1 MKFVKRYPKQN
12 NTMLRLK
19 IFPPITAL
27 ILMVSLLANAQKP
40 GTAGFYNANRL
51 PLVQQKYIPLPLG
64 SIKPAGHLLTMLQLQ
79 RDGLTGNLDSIYKL
93 VCGPDNGWL
102 GGTGD
107 CWERGPYWID
117 GLVPLAYILD
127 DAVLKAKAQKWIDW
141 AIENQRADGYFGP
154 YPNKEDTPKIKGIQ
168 QTKSEDWWPK
178 MVMLK
183 AMQQYY
189 SATNDDRVI
198 KLMTNYF
205 KYQLKTLPQFP
216 LNNWTWWAQQR
227 GGDNLQI
234 VLWLYNITGDKFLL
248 ELGELIHKQTS
259 DWTTIFT
266 DNTLRKANPYA
277 DLHCVNVAQGLKEP
291 VMYYQLNSDMKYKN
305 AVREGL
311 DALRDV
317 HGFVNGMYGGDE
329 ALHGNDP
336 TQGSEFCSAVEM
348 MYSFE
353 SMLPITGDLY
363 YAEYLEKIAYNV
375 LPTQADDKYLRKQ
388 YYQQAN
394 QVLVTADFRHF
405 DCNYLTGNVF
415 GTTTGYPCCLTNM
428 HQGWPK
434 FVQNLWYA
442 TPDKGLAALVY
453 GPSGVKAKVG
463 DGVEVEFIEK
473 TDYPFSER
481 IEFTCKIKRSAKF
494 PLHLRIPGWCTEAII
509 SINSSI
515 IKKVKGGEI
524 AIIDREW
531 KDGDVIVLELPM
543 QIKLS
548 RWYENS
554 LGVER
559 GPLVYALKVEENW
572 KERKTTDS
580 PDTFWEVFPTSPWNY
595 GIPEIVID
603 SLDFSVKVNEKVD
616 RMPWNLKNAPIQ
628 ITTKG
633 KIIPYWGLYQN
644 SAGKIPD
651 SNESYRDQDTLAE
664 KIILVPYGC
673 TTMRIAEFP
682 VIDRH

>member
-1 MKFVKRYPKQN
+1 MGNDK
-12 NTMLRLK
+12 TMNSIK
-19 IFPPITAL
+19 PFFAVTIFLA
-27 ILMVSLLANAQKP
+27 MVSLSVFAQKSNSDALYP
-40 GTAGFYNANRL
+40 GNRA
-51 PLVQQKYIPLPLG
+51 PLVPEKYIPLPLG
-64 SIKPAGHLLTMLQLQ
+64 SIKPAGHLLTMLELQ
-79 RDGLTGNLDSIYKL
+79 RDGLTGNLDSIYSV

-127 DAVLKAKAQKWIDW
+127 DAKLKAKAQKWIDW
-141 AIENQRADGYFGP
+141 AIKNQRADGYFGP
-154 YPNKEDTPKIKGIQ
+154 YPNNQGTPKIKGTQ

-189 SATNDDRVI
+189 SATGDERI
-198 KLMTNYF
+198 IRLMTNYF
-205 KYQLKTLPQFP
+205 KYQLKMLPQFP

-234 VLWLYNITGDKFLL
+234 VLWLYNNTGDKFLL
-248 ELGELIHKQTS
+248 ELGELLHKQTS

-266 DNTLRKANPYA
+266 NNSLRKANPYA
-277 DLHCVNVAQGLKEP
+277 GLHCVNVAQGLKEP
-291 VMYYQLNSDMKYKN
+291 VMYYQLNGDIKYEK

-353 SMLPITGDLY
+353 SMLPVTGDLY
-363 YAEYLEKIAYNV
+363 YADYLEKIAYNV

-388 YYQQAN
+388 YYQQVN
-394 QVLVTADFRHF
+394 QVLVSADFRHF

-442 TPDKGLAALVY
+442 TPDNGLAALVY
-453 GPSGVKAKVG
+453 GPSSVKAKVA
-463 DGVEVEFIEK
+463 DGVEVEFVEK
-473 TDYPFSER
+473 TDYPFSNR
-481 IEFTCKIKRSAKF
+481 IEFTCKIEKPAKF
-494 PLHLRIPGWCTEAII
+494 PVHLRIPSWCTEASI
-509 SINSSI
+509 SSLTALIR
-515 IKKVKGGEI
+515 KVKGGDV
-524 AIIDREW
+524 AVLDREW

-543 QIKLS
+543 EIRLS
-548 RWYENS
+548 RWFENS

-559 GPLVYALKVEENW
+559 GPLVYALKVEEEW
-572 KERKTTDS
+572 RERKTKDS
-580 PDTFWEVFPTSPWNY
+580 DDSFWEVSPTSPWNY
-595 GIPEIVID
+595 GIPAKATD
-603 SLDFSVKVNEKVD
+603 SLDFSVKETGKVEL
-616 RMPWNLKNAPIQ
+616 MPWNLKNAPLQ

-633 KIIPYWGLYQN
+633 KRLPYWGLYEN
-644 SAGKIPD
+644 SAGKIPN
-651 SNESYRDQDTLAE
+651 SSESTRDWDTPTE
-664 KIILVPYGC
+664 DIILVPYGC
-673 TTMRIAEFP
+673 STLRIAEFP
-682 VIDRH
+682 VINTHY

>member
-1 MKFVKRYPKQN
+1 MNWPK
-12 NTMLRLK
+12 MRLL
-19 IFPPITAL
+19 ITA
-27 ILMVSLLANAQKP
+27 ILLTVSLSLEAQKP
-40 GTAGFYNANRL
+40 LPNSIYIGNRF
-51 PLVQQKYIPLPLG
+51 PLVPDKYIPLPLG
-64 SIKPAGHLLTMLQLQ
+64 NIRPAGHLLNMLRLQ
-79 RDGLTGNLDSIYKL
+79 RDGLTGNLDSIYSV
-93 VCGPDNGWL
+93 VCGSDNGWL

-117 GLVPLAYILD
+117 GLVPLAYTLN
-127 DAVLKAKAQKWIDW
+127 DATLKAKAQKWIDW
-141 AIENQRADGYFGP
+141 AIDNQRPDGYFGP
-154 YPNKEDTPKIKGIQ
+154 YPNKNGTPKIKGTQ
-168 QTKSEDWWPK
+168 QTNSEDWWPK

-189 SATNDDRVI
+189 SATGDTRVI
-198 KLMTNYF
+198 KLMSNYF
-205 KYQLKTLPQFP
+205 KYQLKTLPEFP
-216 LNNWTWWAQQR
+216 LNKWTWWARQR

-248 ELGELIHKQTS
+248 NLGELIHKQTS

-291 VMYYQLNSDMKYKN
+291 VIYYQLNGDEKYKI

-311 DALRDV
+311 NALRDV

-336 TQGSEFCSAVEM
+336 SQGSEFCSAVEM

-353 SMLPITGDLY
+353 SMLPITGDMY
-363 YAEYLEKIAYNV
+363 YADYLEKIAYNV
-375 LPTQADDKYLRKQ
+375 LPTQADDQYLRKQ
-388 YYQQAN
+388 YYQQVN

-442 TPDKGLAALVY
+442 TPDNGLAALVY
-453 GPSGVKAKVG
+453 GPCSVKAKVS
-463 DGVEVEFIEK
+463 DGADVEFIEK
-473 TDYPFSER
+473 TDYPFSDR
-481 IEFTCKIKRSAKF
+481 IEFTCKIKKPAKF
-494 PLHLRIPGWCTEAII
+494 PLHLRIPLWCAEANI
-509 SINSSI
+509 SSSNVKIN
-515 IKKVKGGEI
+515 KVKGGEV
-524 AIIDREW
+524 AILDREW
-531 KDGDVIVLELPM
+531 HDGDVIVLELPM
-543 QIKLS
+543 EIQLS
-548 RWYENS
+548 RWFENS

-559 GPLVYALKVEENW
+559 GPLVYALKVDEDW
-572 KERKTTDS
+572 KERKTDHS
-580 PDTFWEVFPTSPWNY
+580 QDTFWEVFPTSPWNY
-595 GIPEIVID
+595 GIPEIEID
-603 SLDFSVKVNEKVD
+603 SLQFSVKQNKEVD
-616 RMPWNLKNAPIQ
+616 LMPWNMKNAPIH

-633 KIIPYWGLYQN
+633 IRIPYWCLYEN
-644 SAGKIPD
+644 SAGKIPN
-651 SNESYRDQDTLAE
+651 SNESYRDQNSPAE
-664 KIILVPYGC
+664 EIILIPYGC

-682 VIDRH
+682 VIERH

>member
-1 MKFVKRYPKQN
+1 MNKRILIFAVALFFVQ
-12 NTMLRLK
+12 
-19 IFPPITAL
+19 
-27 ILMVSLLANAQKP
+27 VSLWSQES
-40 GTAGFYNANRL
+40 GTTTLYQGNRP
-51 PLVQQKYIPLPLG
+51 PLVQEKYIPLPLG
-64 SIKPAGHLLTMLQLQ
+64 SIRPAGHLLNMLDLQ
-79 RDGLTGNLDSIYKL
+79 RDGLTGNLDSIYSV
-93 VCGPDNGWL
+93 VCGSDNGWL

-127 DAVLKAKAQKWIDW
+127 DTRLKAKVQKWMEW
-141 AIENQRADGYFGP
+141 SFENQRADGYFGP
-154 YPNKEDTPKIKGIQ
+154 YPNKEGTPKIKGTQ
-168 QTKSEDWWPK
+168 QNNSEDWWPK

-189 SATNDDRVI
+189 SATNDKRVI

-216 LNNWTWWAQQR
+216 LNKWTWWAQQR

-259 DWTTIFT
+259 DWTKIFT

-277 DLHCVNVAQGLKEP
+277 DLHCVNIAQGLKEP
-291 VMYYQLNSDMKYKN
+291 VVYYQLNGDEKFEM

-311 DALRDV
+311 NALRDV

-363 YAEYLEKIAYNV
+363 YADYLEKLAYNV
-375 LPTQADDKYLRKQ
+375 LPTQADDKFLRKQ
-388 YYQQAN
+388 YYQQVN
-394 QVLVTADFRHF
+394 QVLATSDYRHF

-442 TPDKGLAALVY
+442 TSDNGLAALVY
-453 GPSGVKAKVG
+453 GPSSVKAKVG
-463 DGVEVEFIEK
+463 NGVEVEFIEK
-473 TDYPFSER
+473 TDYPFSDR
-481 IEFTCKIKRSAKF
+481 IEFTCRIKNPAKF
-494 PLHLRIPGWCTEAII
+494 PLHLRIPQWCAEAR
-509 SINSSI
+509 INSNSAI

-524 AIIDREW
+524 AVLDREW
-531 KDGDVIVLELPM
+531 KDGDKIILELPM
-543 QIKLS
+543 EIKLS
-548 RWYENS
+548 RWFENS
-554 LGVER
+554 LGIER
-559 GPLVYALKVEENW
+559 GPLVYALKVGEDW
-572 KERKTTDS
+572 KECKTNDS
-580 PDTFWEVFPTSPWNY
+580 NDSFWEVFPTSAWNY
-595 GIPEIVID
+595 GIPESVIK
-603 SLDFSVKVNEKVD
+603 SNDFSVKVNEKVD
-616 RMPWNLKNAPIQ
+616 LMPWNLKNAPIQ

-633 KIIPYWGLYQN
+633 KRIPYWGLYEN
-644 SAGKIPD
+644 SAGKIPN
-651 SNESYRDQDTLAE
+651 SNESYRDEDTSFEDIVL
-664 KIILVPYGC
+664 IPYGC
-673 TTMRIAEFP
+673 STMRIAEFP
-682 VIDRH
+682 VIDRN

>member
-1 MKFVKRYPKQN
+1 MNRPKIS
-12 NTMLRLK
+12 LL
-19 IFPPITAL
+19 ITA
-27 ILMVSLLANAQKP
+27 ILFTVSFSLVAQEP
-40 GTAGFYNANRL
+40 ILNDLYIGNRF
-51 PLVQQKYIPLPLG
+51 PLVPGKYIPLPLG
-64 SIKPAGHLLTMLQLQ
+64 SIKPAGHLLKMLQLQ
-79 RDGLTGNLDSIYKL
+79 RDGLTGNLDSIYSE

-127 DAVLKAKAQKWIDW
+127 DSNLKAKAQKWIDW
-141 AIENQRADGYFGP
+141 AIDNQRPDGYFGP
-154 YPNKEDTPKIKGIQ
+154 YPNKEGTPKIKGTQ
-168 QTKSEDWWPK
+168 QTNSEDWWPK

-189 SATNDDRVI
+189 SATGDARVI

-205 KYQLKTLPQFP
+205 KYQLETLPEFP
-216 LNNWTWWAQQR
+216 LNKWTWWAQQR

-291 VMYYQLNSDMKYKN
+291 VMYYQLNGDTKYEK
-305 AVREGL
+305 AVRKGL
-311 DALRDV
+311 EALHDG

-336 TQGSEFCSAVEM
+336 SQGSEFCSAVEM

-353 SMLPITGDLY
+353 SMLPVTGDLF
-363 YAEYLEKIAYNV
+363 YADYLEKIAYNV
-375 LPTQADDKYLRKQ
+375 LPTQADDQYLRKQ
-388 YYQQAN
+388 YYQQVN
-394 QVLVTADFRHF
+394 QVLITADFRHF

-434 FVQNLWYA
+434 FIQNLWYA
-442 TPDKGLAALVY
+442 TPDKGLAAMVY
-453 GPSGVKAKVG
+453 GPCSVKAKVG
-463 DGVEVEFIEK
+463 DGDDVEFIEK
-473 TDYPFSER
+473 TDYPFSDR
-481 IEFTCKIKRSAKF
+481 IEFTCKIRKPVKF
-494 PLHLRIPGWCTEAII
+494 PLYLRIPLWCAEASI
-509 SINSSI
+509 SCNSTL
-515 IKKVKGGEI
+515 IKKVKSGEV
-524 AIIDREW
+524 AVLDREW
-531 KDGDVIVLELPM
+531 HDGDVIVLELPM
-543 QIKLS
+543 EIKFS
-548 RWYENS
+548 RWFENS
-554 LGVER
+554 LGIER
-559 GPLVYALKVEENW
+559 GPLVYALKVDEDW
-572 KERKTTDS
+572 KERKTDDS
-580 PDTFWEVFPTSPWNY
+580 KDTFWEVFPKSPWNY
-595 GIPEIVID
+595 GIPEIEIN
-603 SLDFSVKVNEKVD
+603 SLKFSVKQIKEVD
-616 RMPWNLKNAPIQ
+616 LMPWNLENAPIQ

-633 KIIPYWGLYQN
+633 KRIPNWGLYEN
-644 SAGKIPD
+644 SAGKIPN
-651 SNESYRDQDTLAE
+651 SNESYRDQNSPAE
-664 KIILVPYGC
+664 DIILIPYGC

-682 VIDRH
+682 VIERH